1 MGWLCRP
8 YTMATHK
15 QSIDLI
21 MISTE
26 NPPASLIRT
35 RITQTAQDIPNIWN
49 SAEETP
55 PKTKHVPFR
64 FIQPPHLH
72 PNNQVTSIPTGPR
85 CTGRGVLQQRKSVPL
100 MNDLSLFFLLFFWGL
115 LESWCFL
122 FPIYHML

>member
-1 MGWLCRP
+1 MGAAQCRYGSIWDGAKNWGLKISNGGDWFCKVGWLYTWAGFDRS

-26 NPPASLIRT
+26 NPPASLIHI

-55 PKTKHVPFR
+55 PKTKHVPF
-64 FIQPPHLH
+64 
-72 PNNQVTSIPTGPR
+72 
-85 CTGRGVLQQRKSVPL
+85 
-100 MNDLSLFFLLFFWGL
+100 
-115 LESWCFL
+115 
-122 FPIYHML
+122 